1 MNTGEVLT
9 RCICDN
15 FQIDW
20 DFFVYYDRMDDVY
33 IFFLSR
39 KIVEMKKVL
48 SKMHVKMKKV
58 L

>member
-1 MNTGEVLT
+1 MKVFFYVLNTGEVLT

-33 IFFLSR
+33 IYF
-39 KIVEMKKVL
+39 K
-48 SKMHVKMKKV
+48 
-58 L
+58 